1 MRIGI
6 LGAGFGLALGVMFYR
21 YGHAVTIWS
30 NSKREIAVLQA
41 DNENRLKLPGVLIP
55 AGVVLS
61 ADPTELSE
69 CDIII
74 SSVPTFAC
82 RDALRAIA
90 PYIRSD
96 AVIVNTS
103 KGFEAGADGALPLR
117 MSEVMAEVLPSHP
130 CVVITGPSHAEEVGR
145 GVPTAVTAASLDE
158 SAMLMIENEL
168 SNEVFRIY
176 HNNDIIG
183 CELGGALKNIIALA
197 CGICDGLEKVTPV
210 GDNTK
215 AALMTRG
222 LSEIA
227 RLGIALGASRQTFA
241 GLSGLGDLI
250 VTCTS
255 MHSRNRRAGILI
267 GEGTSPSDAVAKTG
281 TVEGFF
287 CTKSA
292 LEFSKALGVPM
303 PITEQTYNILYANT
317 KPIDALSILMDRPTK
332 EENDKFWG

>member
-1 MRIGI
+1 MKIGI
-6 LGAGFGLALGVMFYR
+6 LGAGFGLALGVMFYK
-21 YGHAVTIWS
+21 YGHSVTIWS

-41 DNENRLKLPGVLIP
+41 DNENRLKLPGVIIP
-55 AGVVLS
+55 AGVRLT
-61 ADPTELSE
+61 ADPTELSDS
-69 CDIII
+69 DIII

-82 RDALRAIA
+82 RDALTAVRGF
-90 PYIRSD
+90 IRPD

-103 KGFEAGADGALPLR
+103 KGFEAGKDGALPLR
-117 MSEVMAEVLPSHP
+117 MSEVAAEIMPENP
-130 CVVITGPSHAEEVGR
+130 CVVITGPSHAEEVGM
-145 GVPTAVTAASLDE
+145 GVPTAVTAASVDE

-176 HNNDIIG
+176 HNEDIIG

-197 CGICDGLEKVTPV
+197 CGICDGLAKKHPI

-222 LSEIA
+222 LSEMA
-227 RLGIALGASRQTFA
+227 RLGVALGAKPATFA

-267 GEGTSPSDAVAKTG
+267 GEGGLPADAVAKTG

-287 CTKSA
+287 CTKQTM
-292 LEFSKALGVPM
+292 EYSKKLRVPM
-303 PITEQTYNILYANT
+303 PITEQTYNILYGET
-317 KPIDALSILMDRPTK
+317 KPIDALTMLMERPTK
-332 EENDKFWG
+332 EENDRFWG

>member
-1 MRIGI
+1 MKIGI
-6 LGAGFGLALGVMFYR
+6 LGAGFGLALGVMFNK
-21 YGHAVTIWS
+21 YGHEVTVWS
-30 NSKREIAVLQA
+30 NSKREIAVLEA
-41 DNENRLKLPGVLIP
+41 DHENRLKLPGVIIP
-55 AGVVLS
+55 AGVTLT
-61 ADPTELSE
+61 ADPTRLKDS
-69 CDIII
+69 DIIV

-82 RDALRAIA
+82 RDALRAIS
-90 PYIRSD
+90 PYIRPD
-96 AVIVNTS
+96 AIIVNTS
-103 KGFEAGADGALPLR
+103 KGFESNENGLPLR
-117 MSEVMAEVLPSHP
+117 MSEVMEEILPLNP

-145 GVPTAVTAASLDE
+145 GVPTAVTAASKDE
-158 SAMLMIENEL
+158 AAMLLVENAL

-176 HNNDIIG
+176 HNEDIIG

-197 CGICDGLEKVTPV
+197 CGICDGLAKCYPV

-267 GEGTSPSDAVAKTG
+267 GEGTKPADAVAKTG

-292 LEFSKALGVPM
+292 REFSLKLGVPM
-303 PITEQTYNILYANT
+303 PITEQTYNILYGGLEPV
-317 KPIDALSILMDRPTK
+317 KALAILMERPTK
-332 EENDKFWG
+332 EENDRVWG

>member
-1 MRIGI
+1 MKIGI
-6 LGAGFGLALGVMFYR
+6 LGAGFGLALGVMFHK
-21 YGHAVTIWS
+21 YGHEVTIWS

-41 DNENRLKLPGVLIP
+41 DNENRLKLPGVIIP
-55 AGVVLS
+55 AGVRLT
-61 ADPTELSE
+61 ADPTELGAS
-69 CDIII
+69 DIII

-82 RDALRAIA
+82 RDALRAIS
-90 PYIRSD
+90 PYTHPD
-96 AVIVNTS
+96 TVIVNTS
-103 KGFEAGADGALPLR
+103 KGFEGNDYGLPLR
-117 MSEVMAEVLPSHP
+117 MSEVMAEVMPHNP

-145 GVPTAVTAASLDE
+145 GVPTAVTAASVSE
-158 SAMLMIENEL
+158 QAMLMIENEL

-176 HNNDIIG
+176 HNDDIIG

-197 CGICDGLEKVTPV
+197 CGICDGLAKKTPV

-267 GEGTSPSDAVAKTG
+267 GEGVSPADAVAKTG

-292 LEFSKALGVPM
+292 REFSLKLGVPM
-303 PITEQTYNILYANT
+303 PITEQTYNILYDGLN
-317 KPIDALSILMDRPTK
+317 PLDALTILMERPTK
-332 EENDKFWG
+332 EENDRVWG